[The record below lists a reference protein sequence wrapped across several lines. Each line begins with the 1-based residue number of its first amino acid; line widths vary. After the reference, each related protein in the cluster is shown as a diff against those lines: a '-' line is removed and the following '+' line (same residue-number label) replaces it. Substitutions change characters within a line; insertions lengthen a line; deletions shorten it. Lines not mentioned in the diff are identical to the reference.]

1 MKRKTAAWFW
11 PLLAIV
17 AVFGLG
23 FVMALSVVA
32 RPRPVVVEVAPKA
45 GPSAAMTI
53 ITFLVL
59 VILGLILA
67 VAGGVFAMT
76 WNKRRRRQA
85 ELEDALAQAQA
96 YALLQGAKPPAPRGG
111 GLSPLSQAGSGPV
124 IVVGG
129 SPGPQYPAQAVS
141 LEDLARAAQGRPSP
155 FGGYLPPNGGG
166 WEVDR

>member
-23 FVMALSVVA
+23 FVVAMSMVA
-32 RPRPVVVEVAPKA
+32 RPRPVVVEVAQRA
-45 GPSAAMTI
+45 GPSAATTI

-67 VAGGVFAMT
+67 MAGGVFMVT
-76 WNKRRRRQA
+76 WNKRRRRRA
-85 ELEDALAQAQA
+85 ELEDAQAQAYA

-111 GLSPLSQAGSGPV
+111 GLPPYTQQGSGPV

-129 SPGPQYPAQAVS
+129 SPGPQYPAQAVN

-155 FGGYLPPNGGG
+155 FGGYLPPSGGG
-166 WEVDR
+166 WEAEE

>member
-23 FVMALSVVA
+23 FVVAMSMVA
-32 RPRPVVVEVAPKA
+32 RPRPVVVEVTQKA

-67 VAGGVFAMT
+67 VAGGVFVMT

-85 ELEDALAQAQA
+85 ELEDAMYQAQA

-111 GLSPLSQAGSGPV
+111 GLSPYTQQGSGPV

-129 SPGPQYPAQAVS
+129 SPGPQYPAQAVN
-141 LEDLARAAQGRPSP
+141 LEDLARAAQGQRSP
-155 FGGYLPPNGGG
+155 FSGYLPPSGGG
-166 WEVDR
+166 WGVER

>member
-23 FVMALSVVA
+23 FVVALSIA
-32 RPRPVVVEVAPKA
+32 TRPRPVVVEVTQRA
-45 GPSAAMTI
+45 GPSAATTI

-67 VAGGVFAMT
+67 VAGGVFMMT

-85 ELEDALAQAQA
+85 EMEDALAQAQA

-111 GLSPLSQAGSGPV
+111 GLSPYAQPNSGPV
-124 IVVGG
+124 IVVG
-129 SPGPQYPAQAVS
+129 SPGPQYPAQAIN

-155 FGGYLPPNGGG
+155 FGGYLPPSGGG

>member
-23 FVMALSVVA
+23 FVVAMSMVA
-32 RPRPVVVEVAPKA
+32 RPRPVVVEVTQKA

-67 VAGGVFAMT
+67 VAGGVFVMT

-85 ELEDALAQAQA
+85 ELEDAMYQAQA
-96 YALLQGAKPPAPRGG
+96 YALLQGAKPPAPTGG
-111 GLSPLSQAGSGPV
+111 GLSPYAQQGSGPV

-129 SPGPQYPAQAVS
+129 SPGPQYPPQAIN

-155 FGGYLPPNGGG
+155 FSGYLPPSGGG
-166 WEVDR
+166 WGVER